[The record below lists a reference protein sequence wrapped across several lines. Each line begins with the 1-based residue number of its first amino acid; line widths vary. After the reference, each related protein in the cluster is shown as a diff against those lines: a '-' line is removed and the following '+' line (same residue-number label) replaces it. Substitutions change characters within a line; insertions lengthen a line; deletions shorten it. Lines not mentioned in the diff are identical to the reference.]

1 MRRDY
6 VLEPDQIELLRA
18 VAADRVARHR
28 QRIPE
33 SPATGRDLEHQPES
47 VLASQHRRVGP
58 HLRPLSKLG
67 LVELVQGEP
76 TDTKWPYQLTEAGRL
91 VLEALDE
98 QAATADQEE
107 AP

>member
-76 TDTKWPYQLTEAGRL
+76 TDTKWSYQLTEAGRL